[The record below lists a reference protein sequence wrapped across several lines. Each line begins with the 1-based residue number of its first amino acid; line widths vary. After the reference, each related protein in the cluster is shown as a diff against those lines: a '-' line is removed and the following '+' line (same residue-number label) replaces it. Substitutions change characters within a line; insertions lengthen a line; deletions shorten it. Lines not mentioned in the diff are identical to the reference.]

1 MVALNEKYRF
11 RFPLVLAVLEGR
23 SDFRKEGK
31 ITKGPVQRKPTRLA
45 ITLKVMALHSYAQA
59 SYFQRSLLSTP
70 PSPFAF
76 SFYFLSF
83 APIDSSCCCCILFSS
98 SLVRLAL
105 QSKIVFTS
113 SCKSLS
119 CFLIHSPSPCGP
131 RTFHQSSRF
140 RFVISCYRTNIH
152 YPVHLA
158 CIIRRSNIPG
168 ILPLSCKLLRR
179 HSSCPINMQHAN
191 LLGLLVN

>member
-11 RFPLVLAVLEGR
+11 RFPLVLAVLDKR

-76 SFYFLSF
+76 SFY
-83 APIDSSCCCCILFSS
+83 LFSPLPPLTA
-98 SLVRLAL
+98 LVAVVFFSHPPLFALLSKVKLFLLRLANL
-105 QSKIVFTS
+105 CHVF
-113 SCKSLS
+113 
-119 CFLIHSPSPCGP
+119 
-131 RTFHQSSRF
+131 
-140 RFVISCYRTNIH
+140 
-152 YPVHLA
+152 
-158 CIIRRSNIPG
+158 
-168 ILPLSCKLLRR
+168 
-179 HSSCPINMQHAN
+179 
-191 LLGLLVN
+191 